1 MNLWLSGSKALSYK
15 CIYRN
20 VQNHSEK
27 TTIQKWKSSRELK
40 EKKNSGRKRTSKG
53 VRLISIHKLPK
64 LIVGSYTMHMWKKM
78 KGSLK

>member
-1 MNLWLSGSKALSYK
+1 MDLWFSDSKALSYK

-27 TTIQKWKSSRELK
+27 TAVQKWKSSRELK
-40 EKKNSGRKRTSKG
+40 EKKSGRKRTSKG

-64 LIVGSYTMHMWKKM
+64 LIVGSYSMHM
-78 KGSLK
+78 